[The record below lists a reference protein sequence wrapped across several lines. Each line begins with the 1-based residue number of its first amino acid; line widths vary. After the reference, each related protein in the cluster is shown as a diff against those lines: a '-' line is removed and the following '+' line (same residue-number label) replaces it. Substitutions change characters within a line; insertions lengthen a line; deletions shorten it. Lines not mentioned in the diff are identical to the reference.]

1 MSDSEA
7 QSDHFSKPENG
18 GSDDTDHEADI
29 SGRYLADEV
38 DFTPWQEEPIPRTSS
53 GLGHRR
59 VVKKKDIMQAK
70 PVNIIHEIS
79 LDPEEEIEGMEV
91 FPIKQDNLLI
101 GLKVECG
108 CGRSHEIRFEYNDE
122 E

>member
-1 MSDSEA
+1 MSDPEA
-7 QSDHFSKPENG
+7 QSDHITESEKGE
-18 GSDDTDHEADI
+18 SDDTDLEPDLG
-29 SGRYLADEV
+29 GRYSADEV
-38 DFTPWQEEPIPRTSS
+38 DFTPWHEEPIPRSSS

-59 VVKKKDIMQAK
+59 VVKKRDIMQAK

-79 LDPEEEIEGMEV
+79 LEPEEEIEGMEV
-91 FPIKQDNLLI
+91 LPIKQENLLV
-101 GLKVECG
+101 GLKIECG